1 MESFPFSIG
10 NRFIHD
16 RLADS
21 DSQDDSSILRR
32 ARWKGRGVALTHRSI
47 VRCRYNLGLESLRK
61 CRKWNYCARPS
72 AHLVPL
78 PTLPSWCSSGG
89 ATPARPFPAIFGN
102 FHPFTRANNT
112 RAVCGARRAVIWK
125 GNRVLPR
132 KNLAASDGGKNL
144 DYVSSRQRTNGRNRG
159 NTVSKIVWNDVLARV
174 LKIGF
179 VQFSNLALL
188 DFIIRL
194 HVYPRIWSRQI
205 VATRNFICPSCN
217 FVVSLIRSRYYYVN
231 FLIFVN
237 PACLTKSNFENT
249 FMIIYVRS
257 ALVEFP
263 AMIHDRRCLHVNL
276 YRVYFNLVNVGFL
289 SLIIW
294 PPPFVQIALFRS

>member
-1 MESFPFSIG
+1 M
-10 NRFIHD
+10 
-16 RLADS
+16 
-21 DSQDDSSILRR
+21 
-32 ARWKGRGVALTHRSI
+32 
-47 VRCRYNLGLESLRK
+47 
-61 CRKWNYCARPS
+61 
-72 AHLVPL
+72 
-78 PTLPSWCSSGG
+78 
-89 ATPARPFPAIFGN
+89 
-102 FHPFTRANNT
+102 
-112 RAVCGARRAVIWK
+112 CGARRAVIWK